1 MAAFGKSDEGRRIS
15 AARSLP
21 TFFSAYSSEEA
32 ATGELVETLRSKLD
46 RRINGSVLASV
57 DASGARITVS
67 EKDRSASNEFWMS
80 VAGPLQRFLATVPGL
95 VQRDLGAALAADGLE
110 QASSYIFQ
118 VQWLTSRKANYWH
131 QDVRWKT
138 HWDAVLFLYVGE
150 SPTATDLAAVPEAPT
165 TNSTPKEYVKF
176 PDGHPEISAR
186 TSSGDLVTHRPALR
200 RGDVVVLDNRRVWHR
215 TSPSLTEADDS
226 AAQPDDALMTIRV
239 KALR

>member
-131 QDVRWKT
+131 QDVR
-138 HWDAVLFLYVGE
+138 
-150 SPTATDLAAVPEAPT
+150 P
-165 TNSTPKEYVKF
+165 
-176 PDGHPEISAR
+176 I
-186 TSSGDLVTHRPALR
+186 AL
-200 RGDVVVLDNRRVWHR
+200 
-215 TSPSLTEADDS
+215 
-226 AAQPDDALMTIRV
+226 
-239 KALR
+239 